1 MVESGVPTAEG
12 HHRPLS
18 ARRPPTVATTF
29 PGLVTLRHYERG
41 WLRGDLLAG
50 VTVAAY
56 LIPQVMAYAQIAGL
70 PAAAGLVAVVAPTLA
85 YAVLGSS
92 RQLSVG
98 PESTT
103 ALMTATAVAA
113 VGVDGPEAYAAL
125 AALAVVTG
133 VLCVLGWLF
142 GLGFLADLLSKP
154 VLVGYLTGVAVLMV
168 VSQLDTLT
176 GIEVEGESL
185 PAQVW
190 SVLGHLGDAHLP
202 TLVLSTTLL
211 VLLLVASHLWP
222 RLPNPLLAVLLGA
235 AAVTVLGLE
244 DLGVATVGPLPDA
257 VPSLTLPDLSPD
269 AVLTM
274 LGPALGIAVV
284 AYSDNVLTGR
294 AFAERDGRGTV
305 DANQEFLALGVANVA
320 GGLLS
325 GFPVSSSGSRTAIG
339 ASMGSRTQAYSLVT
353 LASVFVAVVAL
364 CAVIAAFPQAA
375 LGALVVYAAI
385 RLVDVAEI
393 RRVARFRRS
402 ELVLLVATTL
412 GVFVLGALY
421 GILLAVA
428 LSLGDLLRRVARPH
442 DGILGY
448 VRGMAGMHDV
458 DDFPDVRQ
466 IPGLVVY
473 RYDSPL
479 FFANAEDFH
488 HRATAAVAEAAHPV
502 EWLVIN
508 AEANVEVDL
517 TALDALDRLR
527 REMADRGVVLALARV
542 KQDLRDD
549 LRRGARRRDRRRP
562 DVPDA
567 PDLRGR
573 LPRVARGA
581 ARPTPPV
588 PRRRAARATRTA
600 DAPRL
605 RGQVRSSRSILRE
618 EPTTPTTPRTSR

>member
-1 MVESGVPTAEG
+1 MPSAVG
-12 HHRPLS
+12 HHRSLS
-18 ARRPPTVATTF
+18 TRRHPTWATVL

-56 LIPQVMAYAQIAGL
+56 LVPQVMAYAQIAGL
-70 PAAAGLVAVVAPTLA
+70 PPVAGLLAIVAPTLV
-85 YAVLGSS
+85 YTVLGSS

-113 VGVDGPEAYAAL
+113 IGVSGSDAYAAL
-125 AALAVVTG
+125 AAALAVVTG
-133 VLCVLGWLF
+133 ALCVLGWLF
-142 GLGFLADLLSKP
+142 GLGFLADLFSKP
-154 VLVGYLTGVAVLMV
+154 VLVGYLAGVAVLMI
-168 VSQLDTLT
+168 VSQVDSLT
-176 GIEVEGESL
+176 GIDVEGASL
-185 PAQVW
+185 PEQVW
-190 SVLGHLGDAHLP
+190 SAVRHVADVHVP
-202 TLVLSTTLL
+202 TLLLAGGLL
-211 VLLLVASHLWP
+211 VLLLVASRFWP
-222 RLPNPLLAVLLGA
+222 RLPNPLLAVLVGA
-235 AAVTVLGLE
+235 GAVALFGLE
-244 DLGVATVGPLPDA
+244 DLGVATVG
-257 VPSLTLPDLSPD
+257 TLPDLVPELRLPDLGVD
-269 AVLTM
+269 AVAAM
-274 LGPALGIAVV
+274 LGPALGITVV
-284 AYSDNVLTGR
+284 AYSDNVLTAR
-294 AFAERDGRGTV
+294 AFAERKGERM
-305 DANQEFLALGVANVA
+305 DANQEFLALGVSNVA

-339 ASMGSRTQAYSLVT
+339 ASVGSSTQLYSLVT

-364 CAVIAAFPQAA
+364 RPVLAAFPQAA

-412 GVFVLGALY
+412 GVFVFGALN

-458 DDFPDVRQ
+458 DDFPTAEQ

-479 FFANAEDFH
+479 FFANADDFH
-488 HRATAAVAEAAHPV
+488 HRAVAAVDEAAAPV
-502 EWLVIN
+502 EWLLIN

-517 TALDALDRLR
+517 TSLDALDRLR
-527 REMADRGVVLALARV
+527 RDLDARGVVLALARV
-542 KQDLRDD
+542 KQDLLDD
-549 LRRGARRRDRRRP
+549 LKAAGLVDAIGIDRMYPTLPTAVAAYLAWHEEQHGRPHPFGPMPPPAPTAGA
-562 DVPDA
+562 
-567 PDLRGR
+567 G
-573 LPRVARGA
+573 
-581 ARPTPPV
+581 
-588 PRRRAARATRTA
+588 
-600 DAPRL
+600 
-605 RGQVRSSRSILRE
+605 S
-618 EPTTPTTPRTSR
+618 